1 MDKINIFI
9 IDDHKLFVEGI
20 SSLLADEEHFHVVG
34 HACSGPEFLKLTNI
48 ENVDVYLVDINMP
61 EISGVELTKKIKAIY
76 PEAKVLALTMY
87 DDFRY
92 VEEMIRNGAD
102 GYILKSAN
110 LQELIHAIETVAK
123 GSKYFGEKIQEIVY
137 NKLSGKEKQD
147 EIRHSPDTQVNL
159 TRREIE
165 ILSLIAQEYTNP
177 QIAEKLFISER
188 TVETHRKNIFSKTKA
203 KSIIGLS
210 KYAIRHGLVN
220 LE

>member
-1 MDKINIFI
+1 
-9 IDDHKLFVEGI
+9 
-20 SSLLADEEHFHVVG
+20 
-34 HACSGPEFLKLTNI
+34 
-48 ENVDVYLVDINMP
+48 
-61 EISGVELTKKIKAIY
+61 
-76 PEAKVLALTMY
+76 
-87 DDFRY
+87 
-92 VEEMIRNGAD
+92 MIRNGAD